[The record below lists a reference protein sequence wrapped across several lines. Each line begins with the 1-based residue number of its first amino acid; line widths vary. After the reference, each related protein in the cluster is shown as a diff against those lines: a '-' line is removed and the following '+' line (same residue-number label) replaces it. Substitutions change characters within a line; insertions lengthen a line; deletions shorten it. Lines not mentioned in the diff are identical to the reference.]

1 MSILRKLRTSSR
13 HGIKEENEYAPGELF
28 EAVRWAF
35 GPDFALDAS
44 PPAHVTNCQ
53 RLVEAWRAARAASPS
68 DKESSRRAEAAAAEF
83 RAWLEVWEHGRHS
96 DWERLPLEVMEMI
109 FTWLPGDELQH
120 LLATRLVCRAWH
132 EVTSEANQPFWRR
145 LFVSHRQLDD
155 SKARQQQSDKKE
167 ARRQEYL
174 KLLQIAMRQD
184 EDEDEDGGSSSN
196 NNRQEEEEEE
206 EVCWK
211 RRYFEVL
218 HGVDMSEYEEYET
231 KGFRTKLI
239 NGPRPGKS
247 RPNYARSSSS
257 SSSPSSS
264 AKQRKRELERQQRRD
279 RRSRYQARANAQGRA
294 AKRDASW

>member
-247 RPNYARSSSS
+247 RPNYGRSSSS
-257 SSSPSSS
+257 SSSPSS